1 MHVKNRPH
9 TNDVIASYY
18 LCPGVSTSSSLII
31 PFYPGMNTLYRPLLR
46 SVVFRGSPRMF
57 QRTIPLARPVIVNVN
72 STLLHARTVASS
84 VSGKPGSQTL
94 EHAAT
99 NVKEELGNSAADLA
113 KVIAG
118 ANLTQDS
125 VVHTGTESFVS
136 RRDMYIIQSSLMTRP

>member
-1 MHVKNRPH
+1 
-9 TNDVIASYY
+9 
-18 LCPGVSTSSSLII
+18 
-31 PFYPGMNTLYRPLLR
+31 
-46 SVVFRGSPRMF
+46 MF